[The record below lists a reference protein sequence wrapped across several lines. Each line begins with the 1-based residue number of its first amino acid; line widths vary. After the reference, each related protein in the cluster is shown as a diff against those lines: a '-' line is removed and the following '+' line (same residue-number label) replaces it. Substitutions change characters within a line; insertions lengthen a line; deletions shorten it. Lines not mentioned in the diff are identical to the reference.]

1 MKKVLKIKSMII
13 AGSVAGLCL
22 VGSAALAN
30 PSMVPDHPGYPM
42 NASKSPVSNVPTA
55 NDPGQEAIFGQKAL
69 NAATRA
75 DNQDQKIHSRAGLE
89 GNQSDEKVQNG
100 QSQQSEMTGHEVM
113 PGQEHMTNQNQNQN
127 SNKTE

>member
-1 MKKVLKIKSMII
+1 MKKVLKIKTMII

-42 NASKSPVSNVPTA
+42 SKSKSPVSNVPTA
-55 NDPGQEAIFGQKAL
+55 NDPGQEAMYGQKAL

-75 DNQDQKIHSRAGLE
+75 DNQDQKIRSRSSLLE
-89 GNQSDEKVQNG
+89 EGRMEEKKVQEG
-100 QSQQSEMTGHEVM
+100 QTGMH
-113 PGQEHMTNQNQNQN
+113 QENQMG
-127 SNKTE
+127 K